1 MKYTVINE
9 MYTVNKYV
17 DIKFYIFFN
26 LKIILLSIADG
37 NDSDDLI
44 VQAFKA
50 YDLEGRYLLST
61 VSYCPACDSNGPS

>member
-1 MKYTVINE
+1 M
-9 MYTVNKYV
+9 YV

-50 YDLEGRYLLST
+50 YDLEGRYIYYCLII
-61 VSYCPACDSNGPS
+61 VSYCPTCDSNGPS

>member
-1 MKYTVINE
+1 MKYTVISE

-50 YDLEGRYLLST
+50 YDLEGRYLLYT
-61 VSYCPACDSNGPS
+61 VSYCPTCDSNGPS